1 MIDSLN
7 KKQKNSSRTELIN
20 NLNKKLHENN
30 SSEYQNLYQMS
41 LETTTNDNLYNIE
54 NDKNLISNNEQ
65 EKKLNE
71 SNKENT
77 KKQYMKIL
85 EQVIENSD
93 VILEVLDSRD
103 PLNTR
108 SKEIESSILRRKDEK
123 KIILILN
130 KIDLIPLQN
139 ALDWQKYL
147 QREFGTILFKSN
159 TQNQNSNLSQSTLF
173 SKNIKEKKEYVEKIL
188 NSNKTI
194 GSEDLLNLLKN
205 YCRTENNIKTNI
217 NVGVIGF
224 PNVGKSSLINSLT
237 RGKNVK
243 VSSIPGFTKGIQEI
257 ILDNNIKLLDCPGV
271 VLNNNNDYILNNV
284 IRTEEIK
291 EPIEIVNKIIQKV
304 NLDYLVNVYNV
315 DFSVLKNE
323 NLTCEK
329 FLYLIGQKMG
339 KIKKGGIVD
348 LDKCARIVINDWNE
362 GKIKYFTCP
371 PGIDK
376 NEFLKELEK
385 EKKEKMDLEK

>member
-1 MIDSLN
+1 
-7 KKQKNSSRTELIN
+7 
-20 NLNKKLHENN
+20 
-30 SSEYQNLYQMS
+30 MS
-41 LETTTNDNLYNIE
+41 LETTTNENLYNIQK
-54 NDKNLISNNEQ
+54 DKNLISNNEK
-65 EKKLNE
+65 EKTLNE

-173 SKNIKEKKEYVEKIL
+173 SKNIKEKKDYVEKIL
-188 NSNKTI
+188 NSNRTI

-243 VSSIPGFTKGIQEI
+243 VSSIPGFTKGIQEV

-376 NEFLKELEK
+376 NEFLKTLEK
-385 EKKEKMDLEK
+385 EKKEKMDLDK

>member
-1 MIDSLN
+1 M
-7 KKQKNSSRTELIN
+7 T
-20 NLNKKLHENN
+20 
-30 SSEYQNLYQMS
+30 
-41 LETTTNDNLYNIE
+41 
-54 NDKNLISNNEQ
+54 NNEQ

-173 SKNIKEKKEYVEKIL
+173 SKNIKEKKDYVEKIL
-188 NSNKTI
+188 NSNRTI
-194 GSEDLLNLLKN
+194 GSEDLLNL
-205 YCRTENNIKTNI
+205 
-217 NVGVIGF
+217 
-224 PNVGKSSLINSLT
+224 KSSSE
-237 RGKNVK
+237 
-243 VSSIPGFTKGIQEI
+243 SSDIKFYK
-257 ILDNNIKLLDCPGV
+257 DNY
-271 VLNNNNDYILNNV
+271 LN
-284 IRTEEIK
+284 
-291 EPIEIVNKIIQKV
+291 
-304 NLDYLVNVYNV
+304 
-315 DFSVLKNE
+315 
-323 NLTCEK
+323 
-329 FLYLIGQKMG
+329 
-339 KIKKGGIVD
+339 
-348 LDKCARIVINDWNE
+348 
-362 GKIKYFTCP
+362 
-371 PGIDK
+371 
-376 NEFLKELEK
+376 
-385 EKKEKMDLEK
+385 

>member
-54 NDKNLISNNEQ
+54 KDKNLISNNEQ

-103 PLNTR
+103 SLNTR

-139 ALDWQKYL
+139 YL
-147 QREFGTILFKSN
+147 NQIL
-159 TQNQNSNLSQSTLF
+159 
-173 SKNIKEKKEYVEKIL
+173 
-188 NSNKTI
+188 
-194 GSEDLLNLLKN
+194 
-205 YCRTENNIKTNI
+205 
-217 NVGVIGF
+217 
-224 PNVGKSSLINSLT
+224 
-237 RGKNVK
+237 
-243 VSSIPGFTKGIQEI
+243 
-257 ILDNNIKLLDCPGV
+257 
-271 VLNNNNDYILNNV
+271 
-284 IRTEEIK
+284 
-291 EPIEIVNKIIQKV
+291 
-304 NLDYLVNVYNV
+304 
-315 DFSVLKNE
+315 
-323 NLTCEK
+323 
-329 FLYLIGQKMG
+329 
-339 KIKKGGIVD
+339 KIKIQ
-348 LDKCARIVINDWNE
+348 I
-362 GKIKYFTCP
+362 
-371 PGIDK
+371 
-376 NEFLKELEK
+376 
-385 EKKEKMDLEK
+385 